1 MRRGRGRRFA
11 WAAAL
16 VATLAACA
24 WAQAAG
30 KPRVTLTGAGP
41 RVTTPSTVAI
51 GGRRIAYT
59 ATAGTL
65 LLRDA
70 RQRPTASV
78 FYTAYTR
85 TGRGAAGRPITF
97 VYNGG
102 PGSSSA
108 WLHLGGLGPKRV
120 RVPDAATPKG
130 APFAL
135 VNNGSSIL
143 DATDLVF
150 IDPVGTGFSHR
161 LNGAS
166 GKQFWGVDEDVRAMG
181 ATIESYLD
189 QYHRWNSPKFLLGE
203 SYGTFRSAALA
214 NYLQTQG
221 VQLNGVILLSSV
233 LNFEASSFAPGN
245 DLPFVLFLPSY
256 AAIAWYHHQLRPQPA
271 HLRPLLAA
279 VEKFAFQSYAPALLE
294 GDRLP
299 AAERR
304 QLAAQLGRYTGLG
317 ASVWEQGDLRVNAVE
332 FEQRLLAG
340 RGLVTG
346 RLDGRYSGVNVNPL
360 WPARAYPVMQSS
372 ILGAFTAGIHTYLS
386 EDLHYTSRRPYRVMN
401 GAVAR
406 AWDWRHRTPFVN
418 FGARPGF
425 TDVVPDLRRAMV
437 TNPHL
442 RLMVNEAY
450 YDLGTP
456 FFATEYTLAQL
467 KLPPALAGHV
477 AIHHYRVGHML
488 YLNRATRRQLHAN
501 LEQFVRATLAAQQ

>member
-1 MRRGRGRRFA
+1 MHRAILGCVA
-11 WAAAL
+11 AAAL
-16 VATLAACA
+16 GAGLAAQVA
-24 WAQAAG
+24 PA
-30 KPRVTLTGAGP
+30 PRERRVVTHGT
-41 RVTTPSTVAI
+41 VTI
-51 GGRRIAYT
+51 GGASVAYA

-65 LLRDA
+65 LLRNPQ
-70 RQRPTASV
+70 QRPIASI

-85 TGRGAAGRPITF
+85 NGSDAAARPITF

-102 PGSSSA
+102 PGSSSV

-120 RVPDAATPKG
+120 VVPDAATPRG
-130 APFAL
+130 APFTLA
-135 VNNGSSIL
+135 NNGDSIL

-150 IDPVGTGFSHR
+150 IDPVGTGFSHP
-161 LNGAS
+161 LPGVS

-181 ATIESYLD
+181 ATIEAYLT
-189 QYHRWNSPKFLLGE
+189 QYQRWNSPKFILGE

-221 VQLNGVILLSSV
+221 VQLNGVMLLSSV
-233 LNFEASSFAPGN
+233 LNFEASSFSPGN
-245 DLPFVLFLPSY
+245 DLPFILFLPSY
-256 AAIAWYHHQLRPQPA
+256 TAIAWYHHKLTPQPA
-271 HLRPLLAA
+271 HLRPLLAQ
-279 VEKFAFQSYAPALLE
+279 VEAFAFQTYAPALLE

-299 AAERR
+299 AAQRSK
-304 QLAAQLGRYTGLG
+304 LAAELARYTGLS
-317 ASVWEQGDLRVNAVE
+317 ASEWERADLRVNAVE

-340 RGLVTG
+340 QGRVTG
-346 RLDGRYSGVNVNPL
+346 RLDARYTGANVNPL
-360 WPARAYPVMQSS
+360 WSARAYPVMQSA
-372 ILGAFTAGIHTYLS
+372 ILGAFTAGMRTYLAQ
-386 EDLHYTSRRPYRVMN
+386 DLHYTSTRPYLVSN
-401 GAVAR
+401 GAVGR

-467 KLPPALAGHV
+467 KLPAALAGHV
-477 AIHHYRVGHML
+477 EIRHYRVGHML
-488 YLNRATRRQLHAN
+488 YLNDTTRGQLHTN
-501 LEQFVRATLAAQQ
+501 LEQFIRATLAAQR